1 MELAAMASAAVPGLT
16 PTGVAGSPDDAADF
30 DAALL
35 VDDAGRRWRV
45 RSPKHLEASMRLETE
60 LLVLRTFVPA
70 VRAELPFALPYVAGT
85 VRQGE
90 LCTFVYSH
98 LPGATRSIEA
108 LMAAGRPVA
117 VEIGRAMAAVH
128 ALPRELVTAADLPS
142 YSANEFRQRRLNEL
156 DQAATTGKIP
166 AVLLRR
172 WEHALEDVSLWR
184 FKPTV
189 VHGDLHEDNILLTGE
204 RVSAVTG
211 WTDLRVGDPADD
223 FAWLIAAN
231 DPRFTETVHGA
242 YLKAGKDPED
252 PHLIRRAALSAEFA
266 LAQWLV
272 RGVAAENATMVD
284 EAVEMLR
291 TLEEDVRAQEAA
303 DKRSGQTR
311 TAAAARSSKVAVT
324 PIEPPAAPAAAPG
337 VGQAD
342 AGVGADDA
350 GVNAADGAAAGSAPS
365 AGLSRAGTV
374 AADAAAGADRG
385 SEVASADPGNKETA
399 DSAGNAAP
407 EAAGRNAG
415 SRHPAGDEQD
425 AVQEGSGQKA
435 AVQNEAGQNGTAQ
448 NEAGQNGTAQ
458 NGAGQNG
465 AGQNGTMQG
474 AEAREAAGSQEQN
487 ASAAG
492 LDNVIALPA
501 RTATNPEP
509 GQAGENASSAAQ
521 GPDLPEADAETAPE
535 PGSAP
540 GQDGA
545 NTTALPLVPVRD
557 K

>member
-45 RSPKHLEASMRLETE
+45 RAPKHLEASMRLETE

-70 VRAELPFALPYVAGT
+70 VRAELPFVLPYVAGT

-98 LPGATRSIEA
+98 LPGATRSIDA
-108 LMAAGRPVA
+108 LMTSGRSVA
-117 VEIGRAMAAVH
+117 EEIGRAMAAIH
-128 ALPRELVTAADLPS
+128 GLPRELVTRADLPS

-156 DQAATTGKIP
+156 DQAATTGLIP
-166 AVLLRR
+166 SVLLRR

-231 DPRFTETVHGA
+231 DQRFTDTVHSA
-242 YLKAGKDPED
+242 YLSASSDPED

-272 RGVAAENATMVD
+272 RGVAAENSTMVD
-284 EAVEMLR
+284 EAVEMLG
-291 TLEEDVRAQEAA
+291 TLEADVLAQEAA
-303 DKRSGQTR
+303 DKRTGQAR
-311 TAAAARSSKVAVT
+311 QAAAAARAAKVVVT
-324 PIEPPAAPAAAPG
+324 PIEPAAAPAAGTDGPPSGTPSSGDAATSGDVATSGDTEASGDTATSDDSATPEPATSDAPG
-337 VGQAD
+337 DAVGDDAAAVSDDVNGRSDGLNDVGDSDGGSAGDSD
-342 AGVGADDA
+342 AGGADP
-350 GVNAADGAAAGSAPS
+350 VLADVIVLPTRTGAAAPGRDGGD
-365 AGLSRAGTV
+365 AGDAG
-374 AADAAAGADRG
+374 DAEDTGA
-385 SEVASADPGNKETA
+385 TA
-399 DSAGNAAP
+399 
-407 EAAGRNAG
+407 
-415 SRHPAGDEQD
+415 PAGDESRQRD
-425 AVQEGSGQKA
+425 GDTKHVSPESG
-435 AVQNEAGQNGTAQ
+435 
-448 NEAGQNGTAQ
+448 
-458 NGAGQNG
+458 
-465 AGQNGTMQG
+465 
-474 AEAREAAGSQEQN
+474 
-487 ASAAG
+487 
-492 LDNVIALPA
+492 
-501 RTATNPEP
+501 
-509 GQAGENASSAAQ
+509 
-521 GPDLPEADAETAPE
+521 ETP
-535 PGSAP
+535 
-540 GQDGA
+540 
-545 NTTALPLVPVRD
+545 TTALPLVPIRD